1 MYFPYLRGRQFE
13 LIALREL
20 AETSLLGNNVIP
32 IIEPVKLSSTLT
44 STLNSFTKVN
54 KNIVIIGNPKVGSLF
69 SDAKKDETNSKM
81 NSLKE
86 SMNSEYVIRAI
97 LVDSKAKE
105 HLNKL
110 SANGIEP
117 KQVMALCLNRD
128 AISYFDEAFAL
139 GSLYNVVPYEPAFR
153 RIRGSRVLI
162 DDKFTKQDRNTD
174 YARNDDEFFSD
185 DHLYCYSDGYVGF
198 SDFSIVGDEYKE
210 SGFAPYAVAIH
221 IVYFDTK
228 DYSLRIKHFVSDSN
242 DDISDPANKF
252 YEAVGKLVE
261 WNNEKHLDTLGI
273 RTFEE
278 MYKSGAYP
286 GLGVV
291 KKLSIM
297 HHLELMGRYLDG
309 VRK

>member
-20 AETSLLGNNVIP
+20 AEASLLGNNVIP

-69 SDAKKDETNSKM
+69 SDAKKDQSNKKM

-86 SMNSEYVIRAI
+86 SMNSEWVIRAI
-97 LVDSKAKE
+97 IVDSKAKE
-105 HLNKL
+105 HLSKL
-110 SANGIEP
+110 SASGIES
-117 KQVMALCLNRD
+117 KQVMALCSNRD

-162 DDKFTKQDRNTD
+162 DDKFTKKDRNTD
-174 YARNDDEFFSD
+174 YAGNDDEFFSD
-185 DHLYCYSDGYVGF
+185 DHLFCYSDGYVGF

-221 IVYFDTK
+221 IVYFDAK
-228 DYSLRIKHFVSDSN
+228 DNSLRVKHFVSDSN

-261 WNNEKHLDTLGI
+261 WNNQKHLNTLGI

-278 MYKSGAYP
+278 MYKNGAYP

-297 HHLELMGRYLDG
+297 HHLELVGKYLDG
-309 VRK
+309 VN